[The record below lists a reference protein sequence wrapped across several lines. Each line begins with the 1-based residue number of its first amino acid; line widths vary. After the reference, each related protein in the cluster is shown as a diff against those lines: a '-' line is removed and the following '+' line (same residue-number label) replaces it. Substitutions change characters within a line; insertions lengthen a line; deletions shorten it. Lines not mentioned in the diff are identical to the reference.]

1 MSFRMLRTFRA
12 IGRCGSFAA
21 AARHLGL
28 TQSAV
33 SMQIRALEEHVGA
46 TLFDRSHHRPRLN
59 SAGRLV
65 LERVEDLLDAY
76 DRLGDGLGG
85 RAVPDG
91 PLRIGSIQTALV
103 EVMPLVLRQM
113 QVDYPGIRPTVLT
126 GLSAELVARLDQG
139 EFDMV
144 LVTEP
149 PSPPPQWLEF
159 TRVRQEQ
166 FYVLAPVGH
175 PDPAPDD
182 DTPEDARWLRAL
194 PYLQFDRSAWAGQQ
208 LDAVMRQRGLDVQ
221 ATMQFD
227 SLTAAIVMVE
237 AGLGVS
243 VAPLSV
249 QRVRALEGRVRLI
262 PFGDPPM
269 FRHVGVMQRRDHPR
283 RHAVQAVTD
292 VLRQVDQDLQK
303 I

>member
-1 MSFRMLRTFRA
+1 MSFRTLRTFRA

-21 AARHLGL
+21 AARQLGL

-33 SMQIRALEEHVGA
+33 SMQIRALEEHVG
-46 TLFDRSHHRPRLN
+46 TDLFDRSHHRPRLN

-85 RAVPDG
+85 QAVPDG

-103 EVMPLVLRQM
+103 EVMPLVLRRVQS
-113 QVDYPGIRPTVLT
+113 DYPGIRPTVLT

-144 LVTEP
+144 VVTEP

-166 FYVLAPVGH
+166 FYVLAPAGH
-175 PDPAPDD
+175 PEPPLADG
-182 DTPEDARWLRAL
+182 PEDARWLRSL

-227 SLTAAIVMVE
+227 SLTAALVMVE

-249 QRVRALEGRVRLI
+249 QRVQAVQGRVRLI

-269 FRHVGVMQRRDHPR
+269 MRHVGVMQRRDHPR
-283 RHAVQAVTD
+283 QQAVAVVTGI
-292 VLRQVDQDLQK
+292 LRQLEADLQK
-303 I
+303 N